1 MKRLFASVM
10 GLALAA
16 GSLGLLGAPT
26 ASASSTPT
34 LTITPNTGLTSNE
47 AVTIAGSGFAPGAS
61 LAAVEC
67 IGTATTTTGC
77 NLNAIAPIGVSSSG
91 TFSMSFYVQTGPI
104 GSGTCGTS
112 ATDTHCLIAVGTL
125 AGTLVASGPIT
136 FAVPSSTPA
145 GPSITVS
152 PSTGLKNGD
161 TVTITGSGFTPG
173 DSLYALEC
181 LATATSAAGCNA
193 AGATPITANS
203 DGTLPSTTFKV
214 TTGTIGTGTCGTSAS
229 DLSGCVISVSNATA
243 GDAAHAAIT
252 FAAIAGPS
260 ITVSPS
266 TGLKN
271 GDTVTITG
279 SGFTAGDSLYA
290 VQCLATATS
299 AAGCNAAGATPIT
312 ANSDGTLPSTTFK
325 VTTGTIGTGTCGT
338 SASDLSGC
346 VISVS
351 NATAG
356 DAAHAAITFAALTGP
371 TITVSPSTGLKNGE
385 TVTIT
390 GSGFTPGDSL
400 YALECLATATSA
412 AGCNAAGATPI
423 TANSDGTLP
432 STSFKVT
439 TGTIGTGACGTT
451 AANVRDCVI
460 TVATVTGTDAVQEV
474 IELNFEKVKFVRAL
488 YARPTLNLR
497 NGQVVTVFGHGFI
510 PRDRVYIVECLAGAT
525 GAASCDLR
533 TLKAVTIRANGVL
546 PATKFR
552 VVTGKI
558 GSRFCGTTRANL
570 HSCTIS
576 VANVHKGDSKVV
588 RIGFRLP

>member
-203 DGTLPSTTFKV
+203 DGTLPSTT
-214 TTGTIGTGTCGTSAS
+214 
-229 DLSGCVISVSNATA
+229 
-243 GDAAHAAIT
+243 
-252 FAAIAGPS
+252 
-260 ITVSPS
+260 
-266 TGLKN
+266 
-271 GDTVTITG
+271 
-279 SGFTAGDSLYA
+279 Y
-290 VQCLATATS
+290 
-299 AAGCNAAGATPIT
+299 
-312 ANSDGTLPSTTFK
+312 K

-432 STSFKVT
+432 STTFKVS
-439 TGTIGTGACGTT
+439 TGTIGSGACGTT

-460 TVATVTGTDAVQEV
+460 TVATVTGTDVAQET

>member
-10 GLALAA
+10 SLALAA

-214 TTGTIGTGTCGTSAS
+214 TTGTIGTGTCGT
-229 DLSGCVISVSNATA
+229 
-243 GDAAHAAIT
+243 
-252 FAAIAGPS
+252 
-260 ITVSPS
+260 
-266 TGLKN
+266 
-271 GDTVTITG
+271 
-279 SGFTAGDSLYA
+279 
-290 VQCLATATS
+290 
-299 AAGCNAAGATPIT
+299 
-312 ANSDGTLPSTTFK
+312 
-325 VTTGTIGTGTCGT
+325 
-338 SASDLSGC
+338 
-346 VISVS
+346 
-351 NATAG
+351 
-356 DAAHAAITFAALTGP
+356 
-371 TITVSPSTGLKNGE
+371 
-385 TVTIT
+385 
-390 GSGFTPGDSL
+390 
-400 YALECLATATSA
+400 
-412 AGCNAAGATPI
+412 
-423 TANSDGTLP
+423 
-432 STSFKVT
+432 
-439 TGTIGTGACGTT
+439 T

-460 TVATVTGTDAVQEV
+460 TVATVTGTDAAQET